1 MGSTNSPPSQTTP
14 TTPTTTTTTTPPTT
28 TTIDPSTLPPSTS
41 PHLIL
46 THPTPSER
54 ERTAR
59 QTYPTWGFALAEA
72 DYLARE
78 AYLTTV
84 PLARDGGITH
94 WILTVEGLPG
104 DGRPILSSCE
114 SLRKRAVVASSAA
127 AAAAANGKGEKGG
140 ELGGGEGG
148 SVRLVEGVAHGIGSV
163 FTEPGFRGRGYAS
176 RMMKE
181 VGERLRRWQAGAA
194 VAAPAV
200 ALAGEEAAVEKERS
214 LFSVLYSDIGKTF
227 YAKHGWAPFE
237 SSHVSFQPVEGA
249 VVGGKGQVAKALGYH
264 ELAELCAVDEKLLRA
279 DLERRGDG
287 KPHVAI
293 LPELDALLWHLM
305 REDYMT
311 KAIFGKTP
319 TVRGAVAG
327 EPGKRVWAVWMR
339 GYYGGLK
346 KLEGNVLHVLRVVVE
361 DPNQPDEELV
371 AGFRSIVQ
379 IAQHEAAEWK
389 TQDIQIWNPDPK
401 LRGLVE
407 KCGIESEFVKR
418 DKDSIASLRWY
429 GEEPT
434 AEVDWVANEKYAWC

>member
-1 MGSTNSPPSQTTP
+1 MGSTNPP
-14 TTPTTTTTTTPPTT
+14 PTTTTTTTT
-28 TTIDPSTLPPSTS
+28 TTIPPPTFALDTLPDASS
-41 PHLIL
+41 PRLVL
-46 THPTPSER
+46 ARPTPGER

-59 QTYPTWGFALAEA
+59 HTYPTWGFALAEA

-78 AYLTTV
+78 TYLTTV

-94 WILTVEGLPG
+94 WILTDAELPP

-114 SLRKRAVVASSAA
+114 SLRKRAVTTTTTTHKEV
-127 AAAAANGKGEKGG
+127 
-140 ELGGGEGG
+140 
-148 SVRLVEGVAHGIGSV
+148 LVEGVAHGIGSV
-163 FTEPGFRGRGYAS
+163 FTEPAFRGRGYAS
-176 RMMKE
+176 RMMRE
-181 VGERLRRWQAGAA
+181 VGEKLRGWQAATA
-194 VAAPAV
+194 AAPPA
-200 ALAGEEAAVEKERS
+200 AAAAAAAGAGEMPAVEREHS
-214 LFSVLYSDIGKTF
+214 LFSVLYSDIGKKF

-237 SSHVSFQPVEGA
+237 SCHVSFKPVEGA
-249 VVGGKGQVAKALGYH
+249 AAGGKGQVAKALGYH

-279 DLERRGDG
+279 DLARRGGG

-311 KAIFGKTP
+311 KSIFGKTP

-361 DPNQPDEELV
+361 DPNQPDDEMV

-379 IAQHEAAEWK
+379 IAQHEAAAWK
-389 TQDIQIWNPDPK
+389 TQDIHIWNPGPK
-401 LRGLVE
+401 LKGLVE
-407 KCGIESEFVKR
+407 KCGIESEFVNR
-418 DKDSIASLRWY
+418 DSESIASLMWY

-434 AEVDWVANEKYAWC
+434 AEVDWVANEKYGWC

>member
-1 MGSTNSPPSQTTP
+1 MGSTNPP
-14 TTPTTTTTTTPPTT
+14 PTTTTTGPPPPTSFAP
-28 TTIDPSTLPPSTS
+28 DTLPDASS
-41 PHLIL
+41 PRLVL
-46 THPTPSER
+46 AHPTAGER

-94 WILTVEGLPG
+94 WILTDASLPP
-104 DGRPILSSCE
+104 DARPILSSCE
-114 SLRKRAVVASSAA
+114 SLRKRAVVVKEGAA
-127 AAAAANGKGEKGG
+127 
-140 ELGGGEGG
+140 
-148 SVRLVEGVAHGIGSV
+148 VEGVAHGIASV
-163 FTEPGFRGRGYAS
+163 FTEPAFRGRGYAS
-176 RMMKE
+176 RMMRD
-181 VGERLRRWQAGAA
+181 VGEKLRGWQAAA
-194 VAAPAV
+194 A
-200 ALAGEEAAVEKERS
+200 KERS

-227 YAKHGWAPFE
+227 YARHGWAPFE
-237 SSHVSFQPVEGA
+237 SSHVSFKPVEGA
-249 VVGGKGQVAKALGYH
+249 AAGEKGQVAKALGYH

-279 DLERRGDG
+279 DLARRGSG

-311 KAIFGKTP
+311 KSIFGKTP

-346 KLEGNVLHVLRVVVE
+346 KLEWNVLHILRVVVE
-361 DPNQPDEELV
+361 DPNQPDEELI

-389 TQDIQIWNPDPK
+389 TRDIQLWNPDPK
-401 LRGLVE
+401 LKGLVE
-407 KCGIESEFVKR
+407 KCGIESEFVNR
-418 DKDSIASLRWY
+418 DKDSIASLMWY

>member
-1 MGSTNSPPSQTTP
+1 MGSNNPPS
-14 TTPTTTTTTTPPTT
+14 TTTTSGAP
-28 TTIDPSTLPPSTS
+28 PPSSSPPDSLPDATS
-41 PHLIL
+41 PLLVL
-46 THPTPSER
+46 THPTPR
-54 ERTAR
+54 ERTLTAR
-59 QTYPTWGFALAEA
+59 HTYPTWGFALAEA

-78 AYLTTV
+78 TYLTTV

-94 WILTVEGLPG
+94 WILTLAGAAP
-104 DGRPILSSCE
+104 DARPILSSCE
-114 SLRKRAVVASSAA
+114 SLRKRAVYVDGGS
-127 AAAAANGKGEKGG
+127 KGE
-140 ELGGGEGG
+140 
-148 SVRLVEGVAHGIGSV
+148 VVEGVAHGIGSV
-163 FTEPGFRGRGYAS
+163 FTEPAFRGRGYAS
-176 RMMKE
+176 RMMRD
-181 VGERLRRWQAGAA
+181 VGAVLRGWQAAA
-194 VAAPAV
+194 AATNSEKGV
-200 ALAGEEAAVEKERS
+200 VEKGHS

-227 YAKHGWAPFE
+227 YARHGWAAFE
-237 SSHVSFQPVEGA
+237 SAHVSFKPVEGP
-249 VVGGKGQVAKALGYH
+249 VGGGEGQVARAIGYH

-279 DLERRGDG
+279 DLARRGGG
-287 KPHVAI
+287 KTHVAI

-311 KAIFGKTP
+311 KCIFGKTP

-361 DPNQPDEELV
+361 DPEQPDEELV

-389 TQDIQIWNPDPK
+389 TQDIQVWNPTPK
-401 LRGLVE
+401 IRGLVE
-407 KCGIESEFVKR
+407 KCGIESEFVNR

-434 AEVDWVANEKYAWC
+434 AELDWVANEKYAWC